1 MLIHSLAMCLGYV
14 GPLAEWKPDHSLVVL
29 ETSGYRA
36 HPELLKCKFRYLNLI
51 FEGMASECLLG
62 DVARLP
68 LGDQT
73 VDAVI
78 SSDVFEHVRDDI
90 GGFSE
95 IARVLRPGGYFILE
109 APAIG
114 ELETTRVLVE
124 ARGDEDVYVAPP
136 EHHAENTLV
145 YRYYGNDVVDRLSA
159 LSLSV
164 LLFRARVPTSLIT
177 EQTVVI
183 GQKAVYLSLGPRK
196 PSNLA
201 WT

>member
-36 HPELLKCKFRYLNLI
+36 HPQFLKCKFRYLNLI
-51 FEGMASECLLG
+51 FGGVGNECLLS
-62 DVARLP
+62 DIARLP
-68 LGDQT
+68 LGDAT
-73 VDAVI
+73 VDIII
-78 SSDVFEHVRDDI
+78 SSDVFEHVRDDS

-124 ARGDEDVYVAPP
+124 TRGDEDVYLAPP
-136 EHHAENTLV
+136 EYHAEKTLV
-145 YRYYGNDVVDRLSA
+145 YRYYGNDVADRLAA
-159 LSLSV
+159 LGLSV
-164 LLFRARVPTSLIT
+164 LLLRACVPASFVP

-183 GQKAVYLSLGPRK
+183 SQKADHLSLGPRRL
-196 PSNLA
+196 SHRA